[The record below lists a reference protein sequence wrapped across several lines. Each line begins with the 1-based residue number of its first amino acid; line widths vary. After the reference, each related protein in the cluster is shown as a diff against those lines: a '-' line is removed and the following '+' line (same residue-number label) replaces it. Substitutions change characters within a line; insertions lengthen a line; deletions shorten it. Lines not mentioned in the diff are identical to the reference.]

1 LSTGDRVRYLYLAYF
16 SKPKRDRILFRAIG
30 SRSTRKILEI
40 GLGSAQRTLRLIDL
54 AARTSGEPVRYAAI
68 DLFEAR
74 EAGPGE
80 CLSLKEAHCLF
91 KASKAHVQLIP
102 GDPALT
108 LRRSAN
114 SLQNMDL
121 VIVNHENPAEWL
133 GEGWFYLPRMLHEA
147 SKVYF
152 DQPTV
157 ETPVAV
163 PRAEIE
169 TRAAGCRPRRA
180 A

>member
-16 SKPKRDRILFRAIG
+16 SKPKRDRVLFRAIG
-30 SRSTRKILEI
+30 SRPARKILEI
-40 GLGSAQRTLRLIDL
+40 GLGSTQRTLRLIDL
-54 AARTSGEPVRYAAI
+54 AARTSGGAVRYAAI

-74 EAGPGE
+74 AAGPEG
-80 CLSLKEAHCLF
+80 CLSLKEAHCLL
-91 KASKAHVQLIP
+91 KATKAQVQLIP
-102 GDPALT
+102 GDPAMT

-133 GEGWFYLPRMLHEA
+133 GEGWFYLPRMLHEG
-147 SKVYF
+147 SRVYF
-152 DQPTV
+152 DHPAA
-157 ETPVAV
+157 ETPVLVA
-163 PRAEIE
+163 RAEIE
-169 TRAAGCRPRRA
+169 SRAAGCRPRRA

>member
-16 SKPKRDRILFRAIG
+16 SKPKRDRILYRAIG
-30 SRSTRKILEI
+30 RRPTRKILEI

-54 AARTSGEPVRYAAI
+54 ASRTAGEPVRYAAV

-74 EAGPGE
+74 AAAQSG

-91 KASKAHVQLIP
+91 KASKAQVQLIP
-102 GDPALT
+102 GDPAMA

-121 VIVNHENPAEWL
+121 VIVSHENPAEWL
-133 GEGWFYLPRMLHEA
+133 GEAWFYLPRMLHKG
-147 SKVYF
+147 SMVYF
-152 DQPTV
+152 DQPAAEAPMLV
-157 ETPVAV
+157 S
-163 PRAEIE
+163 RDEIE
-169 TRAAGCRPRRA
+169 TRAAHCRPRRA